1 MKKYLI
7 VLAAAVVALASCK
20 PGGESGSKYTKISF
34 KQTELTWALGAT
46 DKLVVLDEPITLEAP
61 AVTWATS
68 DAEVVVV
75 DQNGNIGAAGIGE
88 ANITAT
94 YGEGESA
101 LQAVCKVTVMDPL
114 DNLQWGGW
122 SLWNFDRSTIL
133 STDTIKKTLQSGQ
146 EVSCVMIPA
155 TYKIWSDGLY
165 LDVDHLA
172 GAGYVADLEGT
183 ALLITDDL
191 GKGPNYFY
199 LGVNRLDIVPAD
211 KMNWNDTTY
220 ANCAITGALGSADA
234 HMAWLQ
240 DTTETL
246 EPAFTGRI
254 WGVDFNAEEFIDPFA
269 GLIGQGVFVGDETA
283 TLYKSYVSWFQ
294 EPQSWGLVVE
304 AVVDPE
310 TGETTGYKFK
320 EPYEWAPLKEAKY
333 YELLQL
339 EEEAPKAYTV
349 KEFVAKK
356 ENKIARPDVLTHK

>member
-20 PGGESGSKYTKISF
+20 PGGGESGSKYTKISF
-34 KQTELTWALGAT
+34 KESALELAIGETAKLRVLYEPTTLDAPVCEWA
-46 DKLVVLDEPITLEAP
+46 
-61 AVTWATS
+61 S
-68 DAEVVVV
+68 SNAEVVTV
-75 DQNGNIGAAGIGE
+75 DQNGNIEALAEGQ
-88 ANITAT
+88 ANITAKC
-94 YGEGESA
+94 GELSAVCQVTVKSA
-101 LQAVCKVTVMDPL
+101 LDMIK
-114 DNLQWGGW
+114 WGGW

-133 STDTIKKTLQSGQ
+133 STDTIKRTLQSGQ

-220 ANCAITGALGSADA
+220 ANCAIAGALGSADA

-246 EPAFTGRI
+246 NPAFTGRI
-254 WGVDFNAEEFIDPFA
+254 WGIDYNAQEFIDPFA
-269 GLIGQGVFVGDETA
+269 GLIGQGTFVGDETA

-294 EPQSWGLVVE
+294 EPQIWGLVVE
-304 AVVDPE
+304 EVVDPE
-310 TGETTGYKFK
+310 TGETGYKFK

-339 EEEAPKAYTV
+339 EEESPEAYTV

-356 ENKIARPDVLTHK
+356 ENKITRPDVLTHK

>member
-20 PGGESGSKYTKISF
+20 PVSESGSKYTKISF
-34 KQTELTWALGAT
+34 KESALELAIGETA
-46 DKLVVLDEPITLEAP
+46 KLKVLYEPTTLDAP
-61 AVTWATS
+61 ACKWASSNADAVT
-68 DAEVVVV
+68 V
-75 DQNGNIGAAGIGE
+75 DQNGNIAAVGLGE

-101 LQAVCKVTVMDPL
+101 LKAVCKVTVKDPL
-114 DNLQWGGW
+114 DMLVWGGW
-122 SLWNFDRSTIL
+122 SLWNIDKSTIL
-133 STDTIKKTLQSGQ
+133 SKDTVKRTLQSGQ
-146 EVSCVMIPA
+146 EVSCVMVPA

-172 GAGYVADLEGT
+172 GAGYIADLEGT

-191 GKGPNYFY
+191 GKGPNYYY
-199 LGVNRLDIVPAD
+199 LGASRLDIIPSS

-220 ANCAITGALGSADA
+220 ANCAIAGALGTADA
-234 HMAWLQ
+234 HMAWVK

-254 WGVDFNAEEFIDPFA
+254 WGVDYDAQEFIDPFA
-269 GLIGQGVFVGDETA
+269 GLIGQGTFVGDETA
-283 TLYKSYVSWFQ
+283 TLYKSYVYWFQ
-294 EPQSWGLVVE
+294 EPQIWGLVVE
-304 AVVDPE
+304 EAVDPE
-310 TGETTGYKFK
+310 TGETGYQFK
-320 EPYEWAPLKEAKY
+320 QPYEWAPLKEAKY

>member
-1 MKKYLI
+1 MKKYLV
-7 VLAAAVVALASCK
+7 VLAAAVLALASC
-20 PGGESGSKYTKISF
+20 GGQKGNKYTKISF
-34 KQTELTWALGAT
+34 KQTELTLALGAT
-46 DKLVVLDEPITLEAP
+46 DKLVVLYEPSELEAP

-68 DAEVVVV
+68 NAEVVVV

-114 DNLQWGGW
+114 EMLQWGGW
-122 SLWNFDRSTIL
+122 SLWNLDKSTIL
-133 STDTIKKTLQSGQ
+133 SPDTVKRTLQSGQ

-172 GAGYVADLEGT
+172 GAGYLADVEGT

-191 GKGPNYFY
+191 GKGPNYYY
-199 LGVNRLDIVPAD
+199 LGVSRLDIIPSS

-220 ANCAITGALGSADA
+220 ANCAIAGALGTAEA
-234 HMAWLQ
+234 HMAWLN

-254 WGVDFNAEEFIDPFA
+254 WGVDYNAEEFIDPFA
-269 GLIGQGVFVGDETA
+269 GLIGQGTFVGDETA
-283 TLYKSYVSWFQ
+283 TLYKSYVYWFE
-294 EPQSWGLVVE
+294 EPQIWGLIVE
-304 AVVDPE
+304 EAVDPE
-310 TGETTGYKFK
+310 TGETGYKFK
-320 EPYEWAPLKEAKY
+320 QPYEWAPLKEATY

-339 EEEAPKAYTV
+339 EEEAPKAYTA